1 MPATT
6 GGPAAGGLVFLLGAR
21 LLLAPNESKSLT
33 DAARGPPGGGV
44 TQMQMQILPPPAV
57 PAVALP
63 APASVPFRGLRVL
76 FALVVREMS
85 TKFGRSWGGY
95 IWAIAE
101 PLGGI
106 LLLTLA
112 FSFAFRKPP
121 LGTNFALFYASG
133 IIPFFL
139 FSKVTASVGQA
150 IDSNRGLLT
159 YPVVS
164 PLDAVFAKFV
174 TDFLTLFIVG
184 VLLYTGIIVYYGL
197 PVALDLAAILGGFLL
212 MGLLGLGFGTM
223 NCVLHGFWPTWRHV
237 WNVLTKP
244 LFILSG
250 MFYTYESLPG
260 QAQAVLWY
268 NPLLQ
273 CVGLMRSGF
282 YSAYDPDYVSIPY
295 VLGLAL
301 GVFTVSAYLLR
312 RHRIR
317 LLERP

>member
-1 MPATT
+1 M
-6 GGPAAGGLVFLLGAR
+6 
-21 LLLAPNESKSLT
+21 
-33 DAARGPPGGGV
+33 
-44 TQMQMQILPPPAV
+44 TQMQMQVLPPPPA

-63 APASVPFRGLRVL
+63 APAAVPFRWLRVL

-85 TKFGRSWGGY
+85 TRFGRSWGGY

-106 LLLTLA
+106 LLLTIA
-112 FSFAFRKPP
+112 FSLAFRKPP

-139 FSKVTASVGQA
+139 FSKVTTSVSRA

-164 PLDAVFAKFV
+164 PLDAVFAKF
-174 TDFLTLFIVG
+174 LTELLTMFVVG

-197 PVALDLAAILGGFLL
+197 PVSLDLTAIFTAFLL

-223 NCVLHGFWPTWRHV
+223 NCVLQGFWPTWRNV
-237 WNVLTKP
+237 WNVVTKP

-250 MFYTYESLPG
+250 MFYLYESLPRE
-260 QAQAVLWY
+260 AQAILWY

-273 CVGLMRSGF
+273 SVGLMRSGF
-282 YSAYDPDYVSIPY
+282 YSAYDPDYVSLPY

-301 GVFTVSAYLLR
+301 GIFVVSAYLLR
-312 RHRIR
+312 RHRIV